1 MQDWNEIKAWR
12 METRQ
17 GLLAARQTLSAQARE
32 AFAQVMTRLLTETLV
47 LRADDCVGFYWP
59 IRGEIDLRGAVTALC
74 KQQARAALPEVTG
87 RDDPLRFR
95 PWTLDCALR
104 LGTWDI
110 PIPDTPEIVQPTVLL
125 IPCVAVDQHG
135 YRLGYGGGF
144 YDRTLQRARPRP
156 LSIGISLASAIL
168 PTIHPQPHDI
178 ALDAVLTEHG
188 WHRPPPAGEQ
198 RFRPA

>member
-1 MQDWNEIKAWR
+1 MQDWTEIKHWR
-12 METRQ
+12 TQTRKE
-17 GLLAARQTLSAQARE
+17 LLAARQALSAQIRE
-32 AFAQVMTRLLTETLV
+32 SVAEVMSRLLTETLA
-47 LRADDCVGFYWP
+47 LRADDCIGFYWA
-59 IRGEIDLRGAVTALC
+59 IRGEIDLRSAVTALC
-74 KQQARAALPEVTG
+74 KQQASAALPEVTG
-87 RDDPLRFR
+87 RDEPLRFR
-95 PWTLDCALR
+95 PWTADCALR
-104 LGTWDI
+104 PGTWDI

-125 IPCVAVDQHG
+125 IPCVAVDAHG

-144 YDRTLQRARPRP
+144 YDRTLLRARPRP

-188 WHRPPPAGEQ
+188 WHLPLPAGEP